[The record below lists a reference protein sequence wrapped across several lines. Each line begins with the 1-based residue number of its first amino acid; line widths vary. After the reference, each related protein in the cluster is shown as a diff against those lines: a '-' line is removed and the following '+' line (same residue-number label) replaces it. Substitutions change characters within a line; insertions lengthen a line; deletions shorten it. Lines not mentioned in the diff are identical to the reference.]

1 MEGWV
6 DLGDRRWLSWCP
18 VNSVMGISH
27 IYSHIYGWLVV
38 YKLFSA
44 AVFQL
49 TEFSMLL
56 MHCTTLCNWWL
67 VIVANVQ
74 AIGVLPDQAAVRALQ
89 RIAWSSCA
97 AGLQLV
103 HAPYDQIH
111 QAMDQLHGCVI
122 GGEGDR
128 LVPEADDVAVCREAL
143 EVLSVC
149 LALCPDAV
157 DVLYRER
164 VWQTFIIDVLLV
176 CRNRLLLSH
185 SGF

>member
-1 MEGWV
+1 MQAV
-6 DLGDRRWLSWCP
+6 
-18 VNSVMGISH
+18 GI
-27 IYSHIYGWLVV
+27 
-38 YKLFSA
+38 
-44 AVFQL
+44 
-49 TEFSMLL
+49 
-56 MHCTTLCNWWL
+56 
-67 VIVANVQ
+67 
-74 AIGVLPDQAAVRALQ
+74 LPDQSTVRALQ

-103 HAPYDQIH
+103 HAPYEAIH

-128 LVPEADDVAVCREAL
+128 LVPDVDDVAVCREAL

-157 DVLYRER
+157 DVLYKER

-176 CRNRLLLSH
+176 CRNRLPLLSRTILCALVVSVWIFCYFDLLRSIQVFKLDPVVEFIDKH
-185 SGF
+185 SIFIIKHWGLMLVETPLFGCWP

>member
-1 MEGWV
+1 M
-6 DLGDRRWLSWCP
+6 
-18 VNSVMGISH
+18 
-27 IYSHIYGWLVV
+27 
-38 YKLFSA
+38 
-44 AVFQL
+44 
-49 TEFSMLL
+49 
-56 MHCTTLCNWWL
+56 
-67 VIVANVQ
+67 
-74 AIGVLPDQAAVRALQ
+74 VRALQ

-111 QAMDQLHGCVI
+111 QAVDQLHGCVI

-128 LVPEADDVAVCREAL
+128 LVPDADDVAVCREAL

-157 DVLYRER
+157 DVLYKER

-176 CRNRLLLSH
+176 CRNRLLTFEAFWALVHQTELTGWLADSNVLFLSVINNNNLN
-185 SGF
+185 FI